1 MFYNIYLSK
10 NGSRL
15 FWRMGKGLRA
25 ALGFTLISV
34 LAMLVWVVTSGVI
47 IEASLFGR
55 LNLVLVPAFLLVAVF
70 YEDSVVLDRDEGW
83 LETRVGLLFLK
94 RIKRWPA
101 GELTGIEYRV
111 VRGGRKKPSN
121 VFSGNLRTR
130 VFFGFQM
137 RDQLIILDRSC
148 RPGKAEIWLRAI
160 RAFWPEA
167 VDIAE

>member
-10 NGSRL
+10 DGRL
-15 FWRMGKGLRA
+15 LYWRMSKGLRA

-34 LAMLVWVVTSGVI
+34 LAMLVWVLMTGVV

-55 LNLVLVPAFLLVAVF
+55 LNLVLVPVFLLVAVF

-94 RIKRWPA
+94 RVKRWTA
-101 GELTGIEYRV
+101 EELTGIEYRI
-111 VRGGRKKPSN
+111 VRGGRIKHSDG
-121 VFSGNLRTR
+121 FSGNLRTR

-148 RPGKAEIWLRAI
+148 RPGKADIWLRAF
-160 RAFWPEA
+160 RAFWPET